1 MKKETLA
8 VWQEGEYSYPL
19 AFGFVP
25 NLVSYIHE
33 EDTQE
38 RPCML
43 VVPGGGYCVVSPTE
57 GEIVAME
64 FYEKGYNAFV
74 FTYTTNPLMLEP
86 LKDQSMRDLSRAI
99 RLIRSRAGEF
109 HIDPC
114 RLILCGFSAGG
125 HLCASVC
132 VHYMDV
138 EDGRYGSFSNRPDAA
153 ILSYPVI
160 TSADKAHRGS
170 FRHCWAWMP
179 QRRNWNICLWK
190 NRFLRRRRP
199 VFYGRRQRTKR
210 FRWKTA
216 TCSQRL

>member
-86 LKDQSMRDLSRAI
+86 LKEQSMRDLSRAI

-138 EDGRYGSFSNRPDAA
+138 EDADTAA
-153 ILSYPVI
+153 SP
-160 TSADKAHRGS
+160 
-170 FRHCWAWMP
+170 
-179 QRRNWNICLWK
+179 
-190 NRFLRRRRP
+190 
-199 VFYGRRQRTKR
+199 
-210 FRWKTA
+210 TA
-216 TCSQRL
+216 RMRLFFPIR

>member
-74 FTYTTNPLMLEP
+74 FTYTTNPLILEP

-99 RLIRSRAGEF
+99 RLIRSRAGDF
-109 HIDPC
+109 ISIP
-114 RLILCGFSAGG
+114 
-125 HLCASVC
+125 
-132 VHYMDV
+132 
-138 EDGRYGSFSNRPDAA
+138 
-153 ILSYPVI
+153 
-160 TSADKAHRGS
+160 AD
-170 FRHCWAWMP
+170 
-179 QRRNWNICLWK
+179 
-190 NRFLRRRRP
+190 
-199 VFYGRRQRTKR
+199 
-210 FRWKTA
+210 
-216 TCSQRL
+216 

>member
-114 RLILCGFSAGG
+114 RLILCGFP
-125 HLCASVC
+125 
-132 VHYMDV
+132 
-138 EDGRYGSFSNRPDAA
+138 RAA
-153 ILSYPVI
+153 IFVPACVSI
-160 TSADKAHRGS
+160 IWMWRTAD
-170 FRHCWAWMP
+170 
-179 QRRNWNICLWK
+179 
-190 NRFLRRRRP
+190 
-199 VFYGRRQRTKR
+199 
-210 FRWKTA
+210 TA
-216 TCSQRL
+216 ASPTARMRLFFPIR